1 MLMKEYHFNRAK
13 YEIIVTCGVSYWAK
27 SDVMCSKSTVET
39 MEGLKD
45 TRILEDTRTIS
56 IDVVLVMSYFT
67 SSLPKPWSCLVRF

>member
-1 MLMKEYHFNRAK
+1 MKEYHFNRAK

-27 SDVMCSKSTVET
+27 SDVMYSKSTVET

-56 IDVVLVMSYFT
+56 VDVV
-67 SSLPKPWSCLVRF
+67 WSCHISLLVYLNHGLAW